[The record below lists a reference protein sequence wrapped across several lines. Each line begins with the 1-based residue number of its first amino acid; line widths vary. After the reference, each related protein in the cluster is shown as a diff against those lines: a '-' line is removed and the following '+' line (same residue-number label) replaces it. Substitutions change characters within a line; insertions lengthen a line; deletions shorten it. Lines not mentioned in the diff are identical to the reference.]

1 MEIPNITAKRLID
14 LREARDMSVAKA
26 ARETGI
32 PESTYRLLECMD
44 EPKDY
49 KSYHIIKLAKYFNVS
64 ADYLLGLSENKRPD
78 NDDFLKIGLSDE
90 ALHVLAEKKQDN
102 SIVSRIIA
110 HPMFPE
116 IIGEISCYIN
126 RYSESSFIT
135 VDNTNRI
142 MQHVARNRF
151 EHRIPDDTYKAGMQ
165 VLEKQRVDATEYTK
179 EQICSKF
186 GEMLEDIY
194 KADKRLCERM
204 EKEQIENEEFLKS
217 MLKTLDDISNAGLTE
232 KTEQDIFSLI
242 TKVLRLEPEDTEWIM
257 EIWRDSKN
265 DEFPNE

>member
-32 PESTYRLLECMD
+32 PESTYRLLECME
-44 EPKDY
+44 EPRDY
-49 KSYHIIKLAKYFNVS
+49 KSYHIIKLAKYFDVS
-64 ADYLLGLSENKRPD
+64 TDYLLGLSENKRPD
-78 NDDFLKIGLSDE
+78 NDDLLKIGLSDE
-90 ALHVLAEKKQDN
+90 AVKVLAEKKQDN

-110 HPMFPE
+110 HPMFSE

-151 EHRIPDDTYKAGMQ
+151 KRRIPDDTYKAGMQ

-179 EQICSKF
+179 EHICSKF
-186 GEMLEDIY
+186 GEMLDDIY

-242 TKVLRLEPEDTEWIM
+242 TKVLRLEPEDTKWIM
-257 EIWRDSKN
+257 EIWRDSKR
-265 DEFPNE
+265 DE